1 MQVPFTE
8 QEFDKFADIFCEKYK
23 GHCEDCLISNEC
35 MEYSEFECGFA
46 LNDKEIIQKGLRIA
60 QKMNNTKFTVY
71 EIAKIPIKN
80 FNTLEEAEEY
90 VDRKRSGK
98 KYIIELTE
106 S

>member
-8 QEFDKFADIFCEKYK
+8 QEFNKFFAIFCEKYK
-23 GHCEDCLISNEC
+23 CHCKNCLISNDCKYPEL
-35 MEYSEFECGFA
+35 ERGFA

-71 EIAKIPIKN
+71 RIAKVPLQD
-80 FNTLEEAEEY
+80 FDTLEEAEKHIELKGS
-90 VDRKRSGK
+90 DK